1 MNELNVDGLSL
12 GATLLTGLVLGLK
25 HSLETDHLL
34 AVGTLVTRAETQGA
48 KGSVRRAARLGA
60 LWGLGH
66 TVTLLLAGGAVIAL
80 KLLLRSEVPAWMDQ
94 WTARG
99 VALMLIVLGAKAV
112 LSAWQWKQGAGH
124 ICVHAHEA
132 TDGAV
137 EHAHFHRHG
146 EHPCAAVNAHAKTD
160 DLKTEDRPHEHSHG
174 SFWVGMIHGLAGS
187 ASLMLLVL
195 AAISHP
201 LWAWCFV
208 GLFGIGSV
216 GGMSLVT
223 AAFAFSLRASQRLSS
238 VLPRLAQGVAGLAS
252 LGFGLN
258 LLR

>member
-1 MNELNVDGLSL
+1 MSELNLEGLSL

-34 AVGTLVTRAETQGA
+34 AVGTLVTSAQTRGV

-66 TVTLLLAGGAVIAL
+66 TLTLLLAGAAVIAL
-80 KLLLRSEVPAWMDQ
+80 KIFLRSEIPAWIDE

-112 LSAWQWKQGAGH
+112 WAAWQWQQGDGH
-124 ICVHAHEA
+124 ICVHAHTA
-132 TDGAV
+132 TDGESEVA
-137 EHAHFHRHG
+137 HAHFHRHG
-146 EHPCAAVNAHAKTD
+146 QHACADAQEHPANAEPSHD
-160 DLKTEDRPHEHSHG
+160 HSHG

-195 AAISHP
+195 AAIPHP

-208 GLFGIGSV
+208 ALFGLGSV
-216 GGMSLVT
+216 GGMSAVT
-223 AAFAFSLRASQRLSS
+223 AGYAFSLHASQRLSS
-238 VLPRLAQGVAGLAS
+238 VLPRLAQGLAGLAS
-252 LGFGLN
+252 LGFGLH